1 MGSIRV
7 DDQSGKAQVL
17 EAEAGWRLM
26 ERIGSHGLPIEAL
39 GGGACASATCLVHDA
54 PDWAERWGPRCED
67 AVGLLE
73 APLHATATSRLSCQI
88 IGESD
93 LDGPEPAPVGDDA

>member
-17 EAEAGWRLM
+17 EAEAGWWRLM
-26 ERIGSHGLPIEAL
+26 ERIGSHGLSIEAL
-39 GGGACASATCLVHDA
+39 GGGICASATCAA
-54 PDWAERWGPRCED
+54 PNWAERWGPRCED
-67 AVGLLE
+67 AVGLLLE

-93 LDGPEPAPVGDDA
+93 LDGPEPALVGDDA